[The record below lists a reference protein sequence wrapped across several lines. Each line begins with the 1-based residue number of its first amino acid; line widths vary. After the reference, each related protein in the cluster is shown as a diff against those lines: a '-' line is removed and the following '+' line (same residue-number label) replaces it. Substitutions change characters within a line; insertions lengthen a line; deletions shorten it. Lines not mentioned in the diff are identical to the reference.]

1 MSDRV
6 GGAARGGEGRGG
18 QGGRGGRGRGR
29 GGRNNNNQRGRARPK
44 HVSKTPA
51 IKDDVFDCGSAASA
65 AQFEKSNKAI
75 IEYIRREG
83 SKEPIIIAEALET
96 GVAPT
101 IVVPPAPPQIP
112 DPNNPGLM
120 IDDQAEIFMWQ
131 STLKQ
136 VPVRRVN
143 LAEGL
148 VTAYT
153 IYLDQCSPTVRSK
166 LEQLAD
172 WPQISQDKDPLR
184 LKAEIRNIMCGRESH
199 QEPTYSMVQLIKMLV
214 NLTQES
220 MSNERYKEVFEG
232 LWDAHIQQGGNL
244 GNQPGLIQAEAQLIA
259 GAGAVP
265 GPADIAE
272 ATAIVESKIKACFML
287 SGADNSRHKEL
298 KQAHIRW
305 DVTSSQRT
313 RQTY

>member
-1 MSDRV
+1 MSDRAA
-6 GGAARGGEGRGG
+6 AARGGEGRGG

-29 GGRNNNNQRGRARPK
+29 GGRNNHNQRDKAKPK

-83 SKEPIIIAEALET
+83 TKEPIVIAEALET
-96 GVAPT
+96 GVAPM
-101 IVVPPAPPQIP
+101 IPVPPAPPQIP
-112 DPNNPGLM
+112 DPVNPGVM

-153 IYLDQCSPTVRSK
+153 LYLDQCSMTVRSK

-184 LKAEIRNIMCGRESH
+184 LKNEIRNIMCGRESH

-214 NLTQES
+214 NLTQDN
-220 MSNERYKEVFEG
+220 MSNEQYKEVFEG

-244 GNQPGLIQAEAQLIA
+244 GHQPGLIEAEAQLIA
-259 GAGAVP
+259 GP
-265 GPADIAE
+265 GVIPDPADVAA
-272 ATAIVESKIKACFML
+272 ATTVVENKVKACFML
-287 SGADNSRHKEL
+287 SGADN
-298 KQAHIRW
+298 A
-305 DVTSSQRT
+305 
-313 RQTY
+313 